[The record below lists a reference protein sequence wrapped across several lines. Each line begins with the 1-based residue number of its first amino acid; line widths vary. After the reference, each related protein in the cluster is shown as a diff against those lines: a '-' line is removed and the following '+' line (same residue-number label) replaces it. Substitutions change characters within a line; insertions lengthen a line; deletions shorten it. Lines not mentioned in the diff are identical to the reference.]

1 MLGFALLGALI
12 AGTYGVIHDH
22 VTFSIGPE
30 YFTHFKFDQFKWA
43 NPEMGNRMF
52 VSCIGFLVT
61 WWVGLIVAWFLARR
75 LLPNQPRNVAFRKI
89 WIGFAIVFATGIVFG
104 IGGYLYG
111 VIRGPYGDYSGFSYV
126 FERLGITDHWA
137 FMRVAYIHNAGY
149 LGGLVGFVLA
159 CFLIQPGKENSPSA
173 RG

>member
-1 MLGFALLGALI
+1 MLKYLIPTFPLRDLPVILGFALLGALI

-22 VTFSIGPE
+22 VTFSISPE

-52 VSCIGFLVT
+52 VSCIGFLAT

-126 FERLGITDHWA
+126 FERLGITCLL
-137 FMRVAYIHNAGY
+137 YT
-149 LGGLVGFVLA
+149 
-159 CFLIQPGKENSPSA
+159 SPSPRDA
-173 RG
+173 TLSRMPSSA